1 MNWVTCNS
9 IVNLTTF
16 LMRYIISCFLLS
28 LFNLCSYGQTV
39 DPNFVDGQIHLKIS
53 SNPGFDLANYTGG
66 NIALDLILN
75 TNSVD
80 SIYKPFPRPSTPLDS
95 IYRVVFSNISAVDN
109 LVSALEVLPFVAF
122 AEKNPMAHLF
132 HTPNDLQSN
141 QWALEKIDA
150 ELGWNL
156 SIGNPN
162 VLVAVLDNAIAI
174 DHVDLAANVY
184 TNSAESGGLSLLDD
198 DFNGFADDV
207 NGYDVSDNDNNPRP
221 PGNGDGFA
229 HGTHVAGIVGAVTN
243 NGSGIASL
251 GYSCTILPVKIAS
264 NSNGSALNGSIDGIF
279 YAMQSGAD
287 VINMSWGVQTD
298 AATLRTVIAQ
308 AAADGIVLVAAAG
321 NDGNQN
327 LHYPAAYS
335 EVISVGSTNQNDQ
348 LSAFSNF
355 GSTIDLVAPGEGIY
369 STLPQGNNTYGDL
382 SGTSMAAPLVAALAS
397 LVKAE
402 FPSFNRIQ
410 IQQRM
415 EQGCDDISAQNPGQ
429 NGQYGLGESMFF
441 KP

>member
-1 MNWVTCNS
+1 MAVIISACNQDPDPDPVVYDDTPYTLDFGTFPPPTAQAANLLTAQK
-9 IVNLTTF
+9 IVLGRMLFYETKLSSNLTQACADCHRQEHAFTDTAQF
-16 LMRYIISCFLLS
+16 SVGAEGDIGGRQAMAI
-28 LFNLCSYGQTV
+28 FNMAWHSYG
-39 DPNFVDGQIHLKIS
+39 FFWDGRAPELHDQATQPIQ
-53 SNPGFDLANYTGG
+53 NPVEMNET
-66 NIALDLILN
+66 I
-75 TNSVD
+75 
-80 SIYKPFPRPSTPLDS
+80 P
-95 IYRVVFSNISAVDN
+95 
-109 LVSALEVLPFVAF
+109 
-122 AEKNPMAHLF
+122 
-132 HTPNDLQSN
+132 
-141 QWALEKIDA
+141 
-150 ELGWNL
+150 
-156 SIGNPN
+156 
-162 VLVAVLDNAIAI
+162 VAVLDNAIAI